1 MSCTR
6 GRDKLV
12 AGVAFSSVDQ
22 LRSLGYGERGSLINF
37 RYMAT
42 YLGILKIVK
51 GWNEKDRVVW
61 IRIHFCS
68 KK

>member
-22 LRSLGYGERGSLINF
+22 LRFLGYRERGSLIDF
-37 RYMAT
+37 RYMTT
-42 YLGILKIVK
+42 YFGTMKIVK
-51 GWNEKDRVVW
+51 P
-61 IRIHFCS
+61 RIES
-68 KK
+68 NPSENSVL